1 MKRILNNIRY
11 YTREYYIKVSAKF
24 ASEAIARAKA
34 DTSREVLH
42 TALHEFHRARRLDW
56 IDITQQI
63 KELGSGMERHFEGTD
78 PAVAYDLGKQ
88 VAVEIIEAR
97 VKVS

>member
-1 MKRILNNIRY
+1 MKQVINDIKHQL
-11 YTREYYIKVSAKF
+11 REFYVWLSAKF

-34 DTSREVLH
+34 ETSRQVLH
-42 TALHEFHRARRLDW
+42 TALREFNTARKLDW

-63 KELGSGMERHFEGTD
+63 DKLGSGMERHFEGTD

-88 VAVEIIEAR
+88 VCKEIINER